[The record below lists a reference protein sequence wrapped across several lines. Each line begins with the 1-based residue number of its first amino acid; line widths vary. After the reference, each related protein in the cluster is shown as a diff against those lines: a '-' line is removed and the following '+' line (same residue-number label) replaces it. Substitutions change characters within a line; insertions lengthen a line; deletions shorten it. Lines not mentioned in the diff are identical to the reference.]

1 MCRRWNVEV
10 SQWLGSRSIAL
21 GGWSLQMS
29 SGSSISW
36 RSSVT
41 SISVTLL
48 GSYVQNKQNTILG
61 LLLHPAAACD
71 LGFLLEELDENQTLV
86 SESYS
91 EDFKKLMDRL
101 GFQNDIYGIRDWLHR
116 VYGCLANAIQYLH
129 NDDIRH
135 KDIKPRNIL
144 LDRNDSLYVTDFGL
158 SRDTADTSSSVTDSI
173 ERGTYMY
180 CAPEVARYK
189 PRCRA
194 ADIYSLGYVFLE
206 INTVHRRLSLDDF
219 ENFRTENNDRSYQSP
234 RRLDEWKL
242 KLRPTQL
249 TDIDCGI
256 IDIVGII
263 NKMVL
268 PNAKDRPVIR
278 VVCSSLYLLGDLV
291 YFGKCC
297 PSNRY
302 QELVENHLAE
312 KPRMQQQLPGD
323 QCQLR
328 TELVACETAF
338 KIQLA
343 PTSSRI
349 AMLEGSPKKRK
360 YRRDQPGRQFHIK
373 HLKERI

>member
-1 MCRRWNVEV
+1 
-10 SQWLGSRSIAL
+10 
-21 GGWSLQMS
+21 
-29 SGSSISW
+29 
-36 RSSVT
+36 
-41 SISVTLL
+41 
-48 GSYVQNKQNTILG
+48 
-61 LLLHPAAACD
+61 
-71 LGFLLEELDENQTLV
+71 
-86 SESYS
+86 
-91 EDFKKLMDRL
+91 
-101 GFQNDIYGIRDWLHR
+101 
-116 VYGCLANAIQYLH
+116 
-129 NDDIRH
+129 
-135 KDIKPRNIL
+135 
-144 LDRNDSLYVTDFGL
+144 
-158 SRDTADTSSSVTDSI
+158 
-173 ERGTYMY
+173 
-180 CAPEVARYK
+180 
-189 PRCRA
+189 
-194 ADIYSLGYVFLE
+194 
-206 INTVHRRLSLDDF
+206 
-219 ENFRTENNDRSYQSP
+219 
-234 RRLDEWKL
+234 L